1 MKSIQI
7 CATAILTLAAGMLA
21 TAASAQEK
29 AKMDSIYQFELKV
42 DLPTT
47 SVKNQYKSGTCWS
60 FSGLSFIES
69 ELMRTGKGEYDLAEM
84 FIVNRDYHN
93 RAIDYVRWN
102 GSKKFGA
109 GAEG

>member
-1 MKSIQI
+1 MKAIQI
-7 CATAILTLAAGMLA
+7 CATVALTLAAGLSA
-21 TAASAQEK
+21 TVASAQEK
-29 AKMDSIYQFELKV
+29 AKMDSIYNFEMKV

-69 ELMRTGKGEYDLAEM
+69 ELLRTGKGEYDLAEM

-93 RAIDYVRWN
+93 RAIDFVRWN
-102 GSKKFGA
+102 G
-109 GAEG
+109 